1 MRMNEKYYAL
11 PKVRTLRGQL
21 RRKGRRVN
29 RDWHLDGCRASVKYI
44 DNNNCNI
51 LKTQRYK
58 GRIRVNYILPVDLVR
73 ISQGRTLYVR
83 HRK

>member
-21 RRKGRRVN
+21 RREGRRVN
-29 RDWHLDGCRASVKYI
+29 LDWHLDGWRASVKCL
-44 DNNNCNI
+44 DNNNGNI

-58 GRIRVNYILPVDLVR
+58 GRIRVYYIMPVELVR
-73 ISQGRTLYVR
+73 IR
-83 HRK
+83 